1 MYYSISNL
9 IMLKKHLLIFCTS
22 LFVISSLS
30 AQDDLLDELNE
41 SATDSSYEMPA
52 FKAMKIGNL
61 QSTKMADQGD
71 LYLIVSH
78 RFGPLKDGFDT
89 FLGLDEASTK
99 IQLLY
104 SFWEGV
110 QFSISRESYNRTFAA
125 AAKIRL
131 ARQSKSFPVNL
142 VAYTTINRNTLIDET
157 IFPELKSSD
166 QQSYATQLLI
176 SRRFSDSF
184 SFQLAPTYVRENL
197 QNLNVVPEEK
207 YNQFAL
213 GFGGRF
219 KLSKRM
225 SFNAEYV
232 YNMSRAEASPFD
244 NSYAFGLD
252 IETGGHVFQ
261 LLFTNSQS
269 SNEPGFMSSAEGD
282 MVFGFNVVRVF

>member
-1 MYYSISNL
+1 MI
-9 IMLKKHLLIFCTS
+9 KKQLLIFCVT
-22 LFVISSLS
+22 FFTLS
-30 AQDDLLDELNE
+30 NGIAQDELLDELNE
-41 SATDSSYEMPA
+41 IAGDTSYQLPA

-71 LYLIVSH
+71 FYLIVSH

-104 SFWEGV
+104 SFWEGI
-110 QFSISRESYNRTFAA
+110 QFSISRESYNRTLAA
-125 AAKIRL
+125 STKIRF
-131 ARQSKSFPVNL
+131 ARQSNSFPINL
-142 VAYTTINRNTLIDET
+142 VGYATINRNTLINEN
-157 IFPELKSSD
+157 IFPALKASD
-166 QQSYATQLLI
+166 RQSYASQLLI
-176 SRRFSDSF
+176 SRRFSDTF
-184 SFQLAPTYVRENL
+184 SFQLAPTYIRENL

-207 YNQFAL
+207 FKQFAI
-213 GFGGRF
+213 GFGGRY
-219 KLSKRM
+219 KLSKRI
-225 SFNAEYV
+225 SFNAEYI
-232 YNMSRAEASPFD
+232 YNMSRVANSPFD

-269 SNEPGFMSSAEGD
+269 SNEPGFISSAEGD

>member
-1 MYYSISNL
+1 
-9 IMLKKHLLIFCTS
+9 MLKKHLLIFCTS
-22 LFVISSLS
+22 LFVITSLS

-41 SATDSSYEMPA
+41 SATDSSFEMPA

-71 LYLIVSH
+71 FYLIVSH

-157 IFPELKSSD
+157 TFPELKSSD

-184 SFQLAPTYVRENL
+184 SFQLAPTYLRENL

-232 YNMSRAEASPFD
+232 YNMSRAETSPFD

-269 SNEPGFMSSAEGD
+269 TNEPGFINSAEGD
-282 MVFGFNVVRVF
+282 IVFGFNVVRVF

>member
-1 MYYSISNL
+1 MYYSISNF
-9 IMLKKHLLIFCTS
+9 IMLKKHLLIFCTT
-22 LFVISSLS
+22 LLVISSLS

-41 SATDSSYEMPA
+41 NATDSSYEMPA

-71 LYLIVSH
+71 FYLIVSH

-142 VAYTTINRNTLIDET
+142 VAYTTVNRNTLIDET

-269 SNEPGFMSSAEGD
+269 SN
-282 MVFGFNVVRVF
+282 

>member
-1 MYYSISNL
+1 
-9 IMLKKHLLIFCTS
+9 MLKKHLLIFCTS

>member
-1 MYYSISNL
+1 
-9 IMLKKHLLIFCTS
+9 MLKKHLLIFCTS
-22 LFVISSLS
+22 LLVISSLS

-41 SATDSSYEMPA
+41 NATDSSYEMPA

-71 LYLIVSH
+71 FYLIVSH

-142 VAYTTINRNTLIDET
+142 VAYTTVNRNTLIDET

-269 SNEPGFMSSAEGD
+269 TNEPGFINSAEGD
-282 MVFGFNVVRVF
+282 IVFGFNVVRVF

>member
-1 MYYSISNL
+1 MF
-9 IMLKKHLLIFCTS
+9 KKDLLILCAF
-22 LFVISSLS
+22 LFSISSLF

-41 SATDSSYEMPA
+41 NSTDSSYEMPA

-71 LYLIVSH
+71 FYLIVSH

-110 QFSISRESYNRTFAA
+110 QFSISRESYNRTLAA
-125 AAKIRL
+125 SAKIRL
-131 ARQSKSFPVNL
+131 ARQSKDFPVNL
-142 VAYTTINRNTLIDET
+142 VTYATVNRNTLIDET
-157 IFPELKSSD
+157 IFPDLKSSD
-166 QQSYATQLLI
+166 RQSYATQLLV
-176 SRRFSDSF
+176 SRRFSDKF
-184 SFQLAPTYVRENL
+184 SFQLAPTYIRENL

-207 YNQFAL
+207 FNQFAL
-213 GFGGRF
+213 GFGGRY
-219 KLSKRM
+219 KLSKRI

-232 YNMSRAEASPFD
+232 YNTSRAKNSPFD

>member
-1 MYYSISNL
+1 
-9 IMLKKHLLIFCTS
+9 MLKKHLLIFCTS
-22 LFVISSLS
+22 LFVITSLS

-41 SATDSSYEMPA
+41 SATDSSFEMPA

-71 LYLIVSH
+71 FYLIVSH

-157 IFPELKSSD
+157 TFPELKSSD

-184 SFQLAPTYVRENL
+184 SFQLAPTYLRENL

-232 YNMSRAEASPFD
+232 YNMSRAEDSPFD

-269 SNEPGFMSSAEGD
+269 TNEPGFINSAEGD
-282 MVFGFNVVRVF
+282 IVFGFNVVRVF

>member
-1 MYYSISNL
+1 
-9 IMLKKHLLIFCTS
+9 MLKKHLLIFCTS
-22 LFVISSLS
+22 LFVITSLS

-41 SATDSSYEMPA
+41 SATDSSFEMPA

-71 LYLIVSH
+71 FYLIVSH

-269 SNEPGFMSSAEGD
+269 TNEPGFINSAEGD
-282 MVFGFNVVRVF
+282 IVFGFNVVRVF

>member
-1 MYYSISNL
+1 
-9 IMLKKHLLIFCTS
+9 MLKKHLLIFCTS
-22 LFVISSLS
+22 LFVITSLS

-41 SATDSSYEMPA
+41 NTSDSSFEMPA

-71 LYLIVSH
+71 FYLIVSH

-157 IFPELKSSD
+157 TFPELKSSD

-184 SFQLAPTYVRENL
+184 SFQLAPTYLRENL

-232 YNMSRAEASPFD
+232 YNMSRAEDSPFD

-269 SNEPGFMSSAEGD
+269 TNEPGFINSAEGD
-282 MVFGFNVVRVF
+282 IVFGFNVVRVF

>member
-1 MYYSISNL
+1 MF
-9 IMLKKHLLIFCTS
+9 KKDLLILCAF
-22 LFVISSLS
+22 LFSISSLS

-41 SATDSSYEMPA
+41 NTQDSSYEMPA

-61 QSTKMADQGD
+61 QSTKMADQRD
-71 LYLIVSH
+71 FYLIVSH

-110 QFSISRESYNRTFAA
+110 QFSISRESYNRTLAA
-125 AAKIRL
+125 SAKIRL
-131 ARQSKSFPVNL
+131 ARQSKDFPVNL
-142 VAYTTINRNTLIDET
+142 VTYATVNRNTLIDET
-157 IFPELKSSD
+157 IFPDLKSSD
-166 QQSYATQLLI
+166 RQSYASQLLV
-176 SRRFSDSF
+176 SRRFSNKF
-184 SFQLAPTYVRENL
+184 SFQLAPTYIRENL

-207 YNQFAL
+207 FNQFAL
-213 GFGGRF
+213 GFGGRY
-219 KLSKRM
+219 KLSKRI

-232 YNMSRAEASPFD
+232 YNMSRAESSPFD

>member
-1 MYYSISNL
+1 
-9 IMLKKHLLIFCTS
+9 MLKKHLLIFCTS
-22 LFVISSLS
+22 LFVITSLS

-41 SATDSSYEMPA
+41 SATDSSFEMPA

-71 LYLIVSH
+71 FYLIVSH

-142 VAYTTINRNTLIDET
+142 VAYTTVNRNTLIDET

-184 SFQLAPTYVRENL
+184 SFQLAPTYLRENL

-225 SFNAEYV
+225 SFNVEYV
-232 YNMSRAEASPFD
+232 YNMSRAEDSPFD

>member
-1 MYYSISNL
+1 
-9 IMLKKHLLIFCTS
+9 MLKKHLLIFCTS
-22 LFVISSLS
+22 LFVITSLS

-41 SATDSSYEMPA
+41 SATYSSYEMPA

-71 LYLIVSH
+71 FYLIVSH

-232 YNMSRAEASPFD
+232 YNMSRAEDSPFD

-269 SNEPGFMSSAEGD
+269 TNEPGFINSAEGD
-282 MVFGFNVVRVF
+282 IVFGFNVVRVF

>member
-1 MYYSISNL
+1 
-9 IMLKKHLLIFCTS
+9 MLKKHLLIFCTS

-142 VAYTTINRNTLIDET
+142 VAYTTVNRNTLIDET

>member
-1 MYYSISNL
+1 
-9 IMLKKHLLIFCTS
+9 MLKKHLLIFCTT
-22 LFVISSLS
+22 LLVISSLS

-41 SATDSSYEMPA
+41 NATDSSYEMPA

-71 LYLIVSH
+71 FYLIVSH

-142 VAYTTINRNTLIDET
+142 VAYTTVNRNTLIDET

-197 QNLNVVPEEK
+197 QNLNVVPE
-207 YNQFAL
+207 
-213 GFGGRF
+213 
-219 KLSKRM
+219 SIPI
-225 SFNAEYV
+225 
-232 YNMSRAEASPFD
+232 SR
-244 NSYAFGLD
+244 
-252 IETGGHVFQ
+252 
-261 LLFTNSQS
+261 
-269 SNEPGFMSSAEGD
+269 
-282 MVFGFNVVRVF
+282 